1 MANITDVIRYL
12 KKNGIPFEIIPHEP
26 AFTAHEVAS
35 ATRVPDSELA
45 KTLVVRIDGKF
56 WMVVLRGDQRLNERK
71 LKRIVGAHTVH
82 LAHEEDLNALFPDCE
97 LGAMPPFGNL
107 YGLPVLVEH
116 TLTEDDDIVFNAC
129 KHTQSIRMKYRD
141 FERLVQP
148 LVGRFSEIRRVHE
161 DWEMP

>member
-1 MANITDVIRYL
+1 M
-12 KKNGIPFEIIPHEP
+12 
-26 AFTAHEVAS
+26 
-35 ATRVPDSELA
+35 
-45 KTLVVRIDGKF
+45 
-56 WMVVLRGDQRLNERK
+56 
-71 LKRIVGAHTVH
+71 H